1 MRFYPLVDV
10 FDTFMFAYVLYQGG
24 YVHFYIAISARI
36 GINAGLSW
44 VLGSRMG
51 VMGIGL
57 ASIISLA
64 VALAIKL
71 TFILT
76 KKHGL
81 KFRWASGASVWL
93 PLCSTRFPC

>member
-10 FDTFMFAYVLYQGG
+10 LDTFMFAYVLYQGG
-24 YVHFYIAISARI
+24 YAHFYIAILSRI

-81 KFRWASGASVWL
+81 KF
-93 PLCSTRFPC
+93 